1 MPASS
6 SVGFYQQ
13 RWAVDK
19 ISGKRKILL
28 WQDGLVMVR
37 EIETEDAFLEPCYD
51 SKSLYFDELYVAK
64 KISSMKNP
72 PVIDKKRVERWISRY
87 CQSKAI
93 SLSDEQAAAVRG
105 IVCKHFSILTGGP
118 GCGKT
123 TTTLVLVKLLEAM
136 KLKVLLAAPTGRAAQ
151 RMIDVIGK
159 ESKTIHRLLV
169 WQVGN
174 FNKNEEKPLDV
185 DFLIVDE
192 YYEGIVRQL
201 YKPTESCPVFSD
213 TQSPIWALAKY

>member
-6 SVGFYQQ
+6 SVGFYQP

-28 WQDGLVMVR
+28 
-37 EIETEDAFLEPCYD
+37 
-51 SKSLYFDELYVAK
+51 
-64 KISSMKNP
+64 
-72 PVIDKKRVERWISRY
+72 
-87 CQSKAI
+87 
-93 SLSDEQAAAVRG
+93 
-105 IVCKHFSILTGGP
+105 
-118 GCGKT
+118 
-123 TTTLVLVKLLEAM
+123 
-136 KLKVLLAAPTGRAAQ
+136 
-151 RMIDVIGK
+151 
-159 ESKTIHRLLV
+159 

-213 TQSPIWALAKY
+213 MQSPIWALAKY